1 MKRSN
6 DYAQHDAFKKPRV
19 AQGYNNSHSNS
30 VMGGSSADI
39 YGGSG
44 YGSNP
49 MMLGGYG
56 QMGNSSGGSG
66 ASPYGGQY
74 GTDLS
79 QTLNTPYQQFTT
91 PSFAANYGHGFQ
103 MSFPPGAGAGSAGSR
118 TVYLGN
124 VPAESSI
131 EDVLNLVRN
140 GIVENARLL
149 PEKSCAFVSFLDS
162 ASANAFHHD
171 ASSRKLELAGQELR
185 VGWGKPSPVPP
196 QVLQAIQQGATR
208 NVFLGGVDDSV
219 TEQTLRADFSQFGLI
234 DTIKVLREKN
244 IAFVHFSNIGN
255 AMKAIAALS
264 QDSRYSRRR
273 MNYGKDRCAKKTANG
288 TPGMPN
294 AFAFGGPSY
303 SQYGSSMPLS
313 FNPNFDR
320 FPQQAGR
327 MGGLGGGSNFGHGN
341 NHHNNNGINN
351 HHSLNNNTGN
361 NMNNNH
367 NGGNGALLNGPLT
380 AQGNRTVYLGNIS
393 PDTTCEDLCNA
404 IRGGIL
410 NNIRYFPAKHIAFVS
425 FVDPQAANNFFN
437 LCNHQGVMVK
447 SRRLKAGWGQNMHA
461 LPLPV
466 IQALQTGATR
476 NVYLGSID
484 EGFTEE
490 RLRHDFAEFG
500 EIEMVNIL
508 QDKNCGFVNYTN
520 ILSAVKAVDG
530 IRRNPAYEKVKVN
543 FGKDR
548 CGNPPKMNNN
558 NSNSNGSNNN
568 NNNGSNR
575 SNHSHSHSNSNS
587 NNQDDSNNQ
596 GREGSNGANVKVEDS
611 PSDIK
616 AFEEDEDMFQIGA

>member
-1 MKRSN
+1 
-6 DYAQHDAFKKPRV
+6 
-19 AQGYNNSHSNS
+19 
-30 VMGGSSADI
+30 
-39 YGGSG
+39 
-44 YGSNP
+44 
-49 MMLGGYG
+49 MMAGYG
-56 QMGNSSGGSG
+56 QMNNSSGASG
-66 ASPYGGQY
+66 TGQYGGPY

-79 QTLNTPYQQFTT
+79 QSLNAPYQQFTT

-103 MSFPPGAGAGSAGSR
+103 MSFPPGAGTGSAGSR

-124 VPAESSI
+124 VPTESSI
-131 EDVLNLVRN
+131 EDILNLVRN

-162 ASANAFHHD
+162 ASASAFHHD
-171 ASSRKLELAGQELR
+171 ATSRKLELAGQELR

-219 TEQTLRADFSQFGLI
+219 TEQTLRADFSQFGMI

-264 QDSRYSRRR
+264 QDARYSRRR
-273 MNYGKDRCAKKTANG
+273 MNYGKDRCAKKPTNS
-288 TPGMPN
+288 TPNMPN
-294 AFAFGGPSY
+294 AFTFGGPAY

-320 FPQQAGR
+320 FPQQGGR
-327 MGGLGGGSNFGHGN
+327 MGVMGGGSNFGHGN
-341 NHHNNNGINN
+341 NHHHNGSNSHHNLNNGN
-351 HHSLNNNTGN
+351 GN
-361 NMNNNH
+361 SSMNNNH
-367 NGGNGALLNGPLT
+367 SGGNNGALMNGPVT

-437 LCNHQGVMVK
+437 QCNHQGVMVK

-520 ILSAVKAVDG
+520 IMSAVKAVDG
-530 IRRNPAYEKVKVN
+530 IRRNPAYEKIKIN

-558 NSNSNGSNNN
+558 NGNSRSNLSNS
-568 NNNGSNR
+568 
-575 SNHSHSHSNSNS
+575 H
-587 NNQDDSNNQ
+587 NQDDNNGQ
-596 GREGSNGANVKVEDS
+596 DREGSHSAQPKIEDS

>member
-1 MKRSN
+1 
-6 DYAQHDAFKKPRV
+6 
-19 AQGYNNSHSNS
+19 
-30 VMGGSSADI
+30 
-39 YGGSG
+39 
-44 YGSNP
+44 

-56 QMGNSSGGSG
+56 QMGNNSGGSG
-66 ASPYGGQY
+66 ASQYGGQY

-79 QTLNTPYQQFTT
+79 QSLNTPYQQFTT

-124 VPAESSI
+124 VPAESTI

-149 PEKSCAFVSFLDS
+149 PEKSCAFVSFLDT

-171 ASSRKLELAGQELR
+171 ATSRKLELAGQELR
-185 VGWGKPSPVPP
+185 
-196 QVLQAIQQGATR
+196 
-208 NVFLGGVDDSV
+208 
-219 TEQTLRADFSQFGLI
+219 
-234 DTIKVLREKN
+234 VLREKN

-294 AFAFGGPSY
+294 AFAFGGPAY
-303 SQYGSSMPLS
+303 AQYGSSMPLS

-320 FPQQAGR
+320 FPQQGGR

-341 NHHNNNGINN
+341 NHHNNGINN
-351 HHSLNNNTGN
+351 HHNLNNNNGN

-367 NGGNGALLNGPLT
+367 NGGNNNALLNGPLT

-558 NSNSNGSNNN
+558 NNNNNSNNSNGNGHNNS

-575 SNHSHSHSNSNS
+575 SNHNNS
-587 NNQDDSNNQ
+587 NNQDDSNSQ
-596 GREGSNGANVKVEDS
+596 DREGSNGIHAKVEDS

>member
-1 MKRSN
+1 MKRGN

-19 AQGYNNSHSNS
+19 AQGYNNSSS
-30 VMGGSSADI
+30 GMGGATDI
-39 YGGSG
+39 YGAGG
-44 YGSNP
+44 YGANP
-49 MMLGGYG
+49 MMMGGYG
-56 QMGNSSGGSG
+56 QMGG
-66 ASPYGGQY
+66 AGTGAGAQYGGQY
-74 GTDLS
+74 GGDLAQS
-79 QTLNTPYQQFTT
+79 LNASYQQFTT

-103 MSFPPGAGAGSAGSR
+103 MSFPTGAGTGSAGSR

-124 VPAESSI
+124 VPAESTI
-131 EDVLNLVRN
+131 EDVLNLVRS

-162 ASANAFHHD
+162 ASANAFYHD

-196 QVLQAIQQGATR
+196 QVLQAVQQGATR

-219 TEQTLRADFSQFGLI
+219 TEQTLRTDFSQFGTI

-273 MNYGKDRCAKKTANG
+273 MNYGKDRCAKKATST
-288 TPGMPN
+288 TPGMHN
-294 AFAFGGPSY
+294 AFAFGGSAFP
-303 SQYGSSMPLS
+303 QYGSSMSLS

-320 FPQQAGR
+320 FSQQGGR
-327 MGGLGGGSNFGHGN
+327 MGGMSGGSNFGHGN
-341 NHHNNNGINN
+341 GLHNGNG
-351 HHSLNNNTGN
+351 HLGHGN
-361 NMNNNH
+361 NMGH
-367 NGGNGALLNGPLT
+367 NGGTNGALMGGPFT

-393 PDTTCEDLCNA
+393 PDTTCEDLCNV

-425 FVDPQAANNFFN
+425 FVDPQAANNFYN
-437 LCNHQGVMVK
+437 QCNHQGVMVK

-490 RLRHDFAEFG
+490 RLRQDFAEFG

-520 ILSAVKAVDG
+520 ILSAVKAVEG

-558 NSNSNGSNNN
+558 NGGGNHRNNHSNGQ
-568 NNNGSNR
+568 
-575 SNHSHSHSNSNS
+575 
-587 NNQDDSNNQ
+587 NQDDSNGQ
-596 GREGSNGANVKVEDS
+596 DHEGSHGVQAKIEDS
-611 PSDIK
+611 PSDIR

>member
-1 MKRSN
+1 
-6 DYAQHDAFKKPRV
+6 
-19 AQGYNNSHSNS
+19 
-30 VMGGSSADI
+30 
-39 YGGSG
+39 
-44 YGSNP
+44 
-49 MMLGGYG
+49 
-56 QMGNSSGGSG
+56 
-66 ASPYGGQY
+66 
-74 GTDLS
+74 
-79 QTLNTPYQQFTT
+79 
-91 PSFAANYGHGFQ
+91 
-103 MSFPPGAGAGSAGSR
+103 MSFPPGANAGSAGSR

-124 VPAESSI
+124 VSAESTI

-149 PEKSCAFVSFLDS
+149 PEKSCAFISFLDS
-162 ASANAFHHD
+162 ASANAFHYD
-171 ASSRKLELAGQELR
+171 ATSRKLELAGQELR

-196 QVLQAIQQGATR
+196 QVLQAVQQGATR
-208 NVFLGGVDDSV
+208 NVFLGGVDESV
-219 TEQTLRADFSQFGLI
+219 TEQSLRADFSQFGTI
-234 DTIKVLREKN
+234 DTIKVLREKS

-273 MNYGKDRCAKKTANG
+273 MNYGKDRCAKK
-288 TPGMPN
+288 PQ
-294 AFAFGGPSY
+294 GG
-303 SQYGSSMPLS
+303 
-313 FNPNFDR
+313 R
-320 FPQQAGR
+320 
-327 MGGLGGGSNFGHGN
+327 SNFGHGN
-341 NHHNNNGINN
+341 NHNNNGSNS
-351 HHSLNNNTGN
+351 HHNLNNGN
-361 NMNNNH
+361 ANSMNNNI
-367 NGGNGALLNGPLT
+367 NNINNNNNGALMSGPFT
-380 AQGNRTVYLGNIS
+380 AQGNRTVYLGNIG

-437 LCNHQGVMVK
+437 QCNHQGVMVK

-530 IRRNPAYEKVKVN
+530 IRRNPAYEKVKIN

-558 NSNSNGSNNN
+558 SNSNHSNHNNSNNN
-568 NNNGSNR
+568 SSNR
-575 SNHSHSHSNSNS
+575 SNHSINH
-587 NNQDDSNNQ
+587 NQDESNGQ
-596 GREGSNGANVKVEDS
+596 DHEGSQGVQAKIEDS

-616 AFEEDEDMFQIGA
+616 AFEEDEDMFQIGV

>member
-30 VMGGSSADI
+30 GLGGSSADI
-39 YGGSG
+39 YGSSG
-44 YGSNP
+44 YGTNP
-49 MMLGGYG
+49 MMMAGYG
-56 QMGNSSGGSG
+56 QMNNSSGASG
-66 ASPYGGQY
+66 TGQYGGPY

-79 QTLNTPYQQFTT
+79 QSLNAPYQQFTT

-103 MSFPPGAGAGSAGSR
+103 MSFPPGAGTGSAGSR

-124 VPAESSI
+124 VPTESSI
-131 EDVLNLVRN
+131 EDILNLVRN

-162 ASANAFHHD
+162 ASASAFHHD
-171 ASSRKLELAGQELR
+171 ATSRKLELAGQELR

-219 TEQTLRADFSQFGLI
+219 TEQTLRADFSQFGMI

-264 QDSRYSRRR
+264 QDARYSRRR
-273 MNYGKDRCAKKTANG
+273 MNYGKDRCAKKPTNS
-288 TPGMPN
+288 TPNMPN
-294 AFAFGGPSY
+294 AFTFGGPAY

-320 FPQQAGR
+320 FPQQGGR
-327 MGGLGGGSNFGHGN
+327 MGVMGGGSNFGHGN
-341 NHHNNNGINN
+341 NHHHNGSNSHHNLNNGN
-351 HHSLNNNTGN
+351 GN
-361 NMNNNH
+361 SSMNNNH
-367 NGGNGALLNGPLT
+367 SGGNNGALMNGPVT

-437 LCNHQGVMVK
+437 QCNHQGVMVK

-520 ILSAVKAVDG
+520 IMSAVKAVDG
-530 IRRNPAYEKVKVN
+530 IRRNPAYEKIKIN

-558 NSNSNGSNNN
+558 NGNSRSNLSNS
-568 NNNGSNR
+568 
-575 SNHSHSHSNSNS
+575 H
-587 NNQDDSNNQ
+587 NQDDNN
-596 GREGSNGANVKVEDS
+596 GRDREGSHSAQPKIEDS

>member
-30 VMGGSSADI
+30 GMGGSSADI

-56 QMGNSSGGSG
+56 QMGNNSGGSG
-66 ASPYGGQY
+66 ASQYGGQY

-79 QTLNTPYQQFTT
+79 QSLNTPYQQFTT

-124 VPAESSI
+124 VPAESTI

-149 PEKSCAFVSFLDS
+149 PEKSCAFVSFLDT

-171 ASSRKLELAGQELR
+171 ATSRKLELAGQELR
-185 VGWGKPSPVPP
+185 AV
-196 QVLQAIQQGATR
+196 QQGATR

-294 AFAFGGPSY
+294 AFAFGGPAY

-320 FPQQAGR
+320 FPQQGGR

-341 NHHNNNGINN
+341 NHHNNGINN
-351 HHSLNNNTGN
+351 HHNLNNNNGN

-367 NGGNGALLNGPLT
+367 NGGNNNALLNGPLT

-530 IRRNPAYEKVKVN
+530 IRRNPAYEKVK
-543 FGKDR
+543 
-548 CGNPPKMNNN
+548 
-558 NSNSNGSNNN
+558 
-568 NNNGSNR
+568 
-575 SNHSHSHSNSNS
+575 
-587 NNQDDSNNQ
+587 DDSNSQ
-596 GREGSNGANVKVEDS
+596 DREGSNGAHAKVEDS

>member
-30 VMGGSSADI
+30 GMGGSSADI
-39 YGGSG
+39 YGSTG
-44 YGSNP
+44 YGTNP
-49 MMLGGYG
+49 MMMGGYG
-56 QMGNSSGGSG
+56 QMSNSSGTSG
-66 ASPYGGQY
+66 TGQYGGQY
-74 GTDLS
+74 GTDLTQS
-79 QTLNTPYQQFTT
+79 LNAPYQQFTT

-131 EDVLNLVRN
+131 EDILNLVRN

-162 ASANAFHHD
+162 GSANAFHHD
-171 ASSRKLELAGQELR
+171 ATSRKLELAGQELR

-208 NVFLGGVDDSV
+208 NVFLGGVDESV
-219 TEQTLRADFSQFGLI
+219 TEQTLRADFSQFGMI

-273 MNYGKDRCAKKTANG
+273 MNYGKDRCAKKTTNS

-294 AFAFGGPSY
+294 TFTFGGPAY
-303 SQYGSSMPLS
+303 SQYGTSMPLS

-320 FPQQAGR
+320 FPQQGGR
-327 MGGLGGGSNFGHGN
+327 MGSMGGMGGGSNFGHGN
-341 NHHNNNGINN
+341 NHHNNNGSSSHHNLNN
-351 HHSLNNNTGN
+351 GNGNSLNNNHSVGN
-361 NMNNNH
+361 NV
-367 NGGNGALLNGPLT
+367 ALMNGPFN

-437 LCNHQGVMVK
+437 QCNHQGVMVK

-508 QDKNCGFVNYTN
+508 QEKNCGFVNYTN
-520 ILSAVKAVDG
+520 IMSAVKAVDG
-530 IRRNPAYEKVKVN
+530 IRRNPAYEKVKIN

-548 CGNPPKMNNN
+548 CGNPPKMNNH
-558 NSNSNGSNNN
+558 NSN
-568 NNNGSNR
+568 NR
-575 SNHSHSHSNSNS
+575 SNHSNSHNLED
-587 NNQDDSNNQ
+587 NNGQD
-596 GREGSNGANVKVEDS
+596 REGSHSAQPKIEDS

>member
-1 MKRSN
+1 
-6 DYAQHDAFKKPRV
+6 
-19 AQGYNNSHSNS
+19 
-30 VMGGSSADI
+30 
-39 YGGSG
+39 
-44 YGSNP
+44 
-49 MMLGGYG
+49 
-56 QMGNSSGGSG
+56 
-66 ASPYGGQY
+66 
-74 GTDLS
+74 
-79 QTLNTPYQQFTT
+79 
-91 PSFAANYGHGFQ
+91 

-124 VPAESSI
+124 VPAESTI

-149 PEKSCAFVSFLDS
+149 PEKSCAFVSFLDT

-171 ASSRKLELAGQELR
+171 ATSRKLELAGQELR

-196 QVLQAIQQGATR
+196 QVLQAVQQGATR

-288 TPGMPN
+288 
-294 AFAFGGPSY
+294 
-303 SQYGSSMPLS
+303 
-313 FNPNFDR
+313 
-320 FPQQAGR
+320 GR

-341 NHHNNNGINN
+341 NHHNNGINN
-351 HHSLNNNTGN
+351 HHNLNNNNGN

-367 NGGNGALLNGPLT
+367 NGGNNNALLNGPLT

-558 NSNSNGSNNN
+558 NNNNSNNSNGNGHNNS

-575 SNHSHSHSNSNS
+575 SNHNNS
-587 NNQDDSNNQ
+587 NNQDDSNSQ
-596 GREGSNGANVKVEDS
+596 DREGSNGVHAKVEDS

>member
-19 AQGYNNSHSNS
+19 AQGYNNSHSNGG
-30 VMGGSSADI
+30 MGGSSDI
-39 YGGSG
+39 YAGTG
-44 YGSNP
+44 YGTNP
-49 MMLGGYG
+49 MMMGGYG
-56 QMGNSSGGSG
+56 QMGGNVSG
-66 ASPYGGQY
+66 GGQY
-74 GTDLS
+74 GSQYGGDLS
-79 QTLNTPYQQFTT
+79 QSLNAPYPQFTT
-91 PSFAANYGHGFQ
+91 PNFGANYGHGFQ
-103 MSFPPGAGAGSAGSR
+103 MSFPPGAGVSSAGSR

-124 VPAESSI
+124 VPAESTI

-149 PEKSCAFVSFLDS
+149 PEKSCAFISFLDS
-162 ASANAFHHD
+162 ASANAFHLD
-171 ASSRKLELAGQELR
+171 ATSRKLELSGQELR

-196 QVLQAIQQGATR
+196 QVLQAVQQGATR
-208 NVFLGGVDDSV
+208 NVFIGGVDESV
-219 TEQTLRADFSQFGLI
+219 SEQSLRADFSQFGTI
-234 DTIKVLREKN
+234 DTIKVLREKS

-273 MNYGKDRCAKKTANG
+273 MNYGKDRCAKKPAHG

-294 AFAFGGPSY
+294 AFAFGGAGY

-313 FNPNFDR
+313 FNPTFDR
-320 FPQQAGR
+320 FPQAGGR
-327 MGGLGGGSNFGHGN
+327 SNFGHGN
-341 NHHNNNGINN
+341 NHHNNGGNA
-351 HHSLNNNTGN
+351 HHNLNNGNGN
-361 NMNNNH
+361 NMGSNNI
-367 NGGNGALLNGPLT
+367 NGGGALMNGPYT
-380 AQGNRTVYLGNIS
+380 AQGNRTVYLGNIG

-437 LCNHQGVMVK
+437 QCNHQGVMVK

-508 QDKNCGFVNYTN
+508 QDKNCGFVNFTN

-530 IRRNPAYEKVKVN
+530 IRRNPAYEKVKIN
-543 FGKDR
+543 YGKDR

-558 NSNSNGSNNN
+558 NNNN
-568 NNNGSNR
+568 NNMNNS
-575 SNHSHSHSNSNS
+575 SSH
-587 NNQDDSNNQ
+587 
-596 GREGSNGANVKVEDS
+596 GSNGNNRSHHNNTHDQDESNGQDHEGTQGGQTKIEDS

-616 AFEEDEDMFQIGA
+616 AFEEDEDMFQIGV